1 MLITICFAI
10 STALYRLATACY
22 IVAGWHFRAAEK
34 LYLADIDRR
43 MRKGK

>member
-1 MLITICFAI
+1 MIPLLFGIATL
-10 STALYRLATACY
+10 LYRLATVSM

-43 MRKGK
+43 MRRK